1 MTRERVDLLTSG
13 TKQFICGADQR
24 RRRDEVG
31 NGSRPGRETAEVIP
45 PAERCP
51 DWHSLLTERQTP
63 YAMSRTQ
70 NGRLGDF
77 QGPAVTASGTS
88 GGGPC
93 PVEMTG
99 EDALLWGGGLL
110 GYA

>member
-1 MTRERVDLLTSG
+1 MKLGMAVA
-13 TKQFICGADQR
+13 Q
-24 RRRDEVG
+24 
-31 NGSRPGRETAEVIP
+31 GRETAEVIP

-51 DWHSLLTERQTP
+51 DWHTLLTERQTP

-77 QGPAVTASGTS
+77 HGPAVTASGGS
-88 GGGPC
+88 GVGPC

-99 EDALLWGGGLL
+99 EDALLGGGGGVTGLRL
-110 GYA
+110 RCR

>member
-1 MTRERVDLLTSG
+1 MKLGMAVAQGEKLQKS
-13 TKQFICGADQR
+13 
-24 RRRDEVG
+24 
-31 NGSRPGRETAEVIP
+31 PP

-99 EDALLWGGGLL
+99 EDALWGGELL